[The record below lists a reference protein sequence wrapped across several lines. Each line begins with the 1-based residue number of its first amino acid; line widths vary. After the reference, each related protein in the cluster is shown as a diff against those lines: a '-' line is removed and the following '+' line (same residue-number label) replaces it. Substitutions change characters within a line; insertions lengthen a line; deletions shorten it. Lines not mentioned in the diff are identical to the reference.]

1 MISVEE
7 LKITFLERKNIHRM
21 SNLPIDKMKSKAFK
35 HVLHEYHVI
44 KIYINIWSSPVNYKE
59 KSRQKKNAC
68 ENKGG

>member
-1 MISVEE
+1 
-7 LKITFLERKNIHRM
+7 M

-59 KSRQKKNAC
+59 KSRQKKKNVKIK
-68 ENKGG
+68 EGKKSDEKKESGLEK

>member
-1 MISVEE
+1 
-7 LKITFLERKNIHRM
+7 M

-59 KSRQKKNAC
+59 KSRQKKKC